1 MPTFVTES
9 ALPPRWG
16 AFILPIPSIQWFADS
31 VLQALAE
38 MTIRENWTTDSE
50 ALASLAT
57 NYASEMLARYKLT
70 GFNPF
75 PEGMIFPFG
84 GALAPDGYLLCDG
97 SSYLTTDYPEL
108 FAQIGYYFGGSGDN
122 FSVPNLINRIPVGS
136 GDLYDLADVGGTSE
150 VTLTTDEMPSH
161 SHSDTGHTHL
171 YTPPGTTIL
180 AVAPGEA
187 PVSIP
192 SILPSSTGTGYANIT
207 SAGEGL
213 AHTNMQPFQA
223 LTYIIY
229 AGR

>member
-1 MPTFVTES
+1 MPTFVPGS
-9 ALPPRWG
+9 ALPTRWG
-16 AFILPIPSIQWFADS
+16 TFLLPIPSIQWFADS

-38 MTIRENWTTDSE
+38 MTIAENWATEDSDLA
-50 ALASLAT
+50 ALAI

-84 GALAPDGYLLCDG
+84 GTVAPDGYLLCDG
-97 SSYLTTDYPEL
+97 SNYLTANYPEL
-108 FAQIGYYFGGSGDN
+108 FAQIGYYFGGSDDN
-122 FSVPNLINRIPVGS
+122 FNVPNLVNRFPVGS
-136 GDLYDLADVGGTSE
+136 GNLYDIAEIGGVSE
-150 VTLTTDEMPSH
+150 IELTTDQIPAH
-161 SHSDTGHTHL
+161 SHADTGHSHL

-192 SILPSSTGTGYANIT
+192 SILPSSTGTGYANLSNT
-207 SAGEGL
+207 GGGE
-213 AHTNMQPFQA
+213 AHTNMPPYQA